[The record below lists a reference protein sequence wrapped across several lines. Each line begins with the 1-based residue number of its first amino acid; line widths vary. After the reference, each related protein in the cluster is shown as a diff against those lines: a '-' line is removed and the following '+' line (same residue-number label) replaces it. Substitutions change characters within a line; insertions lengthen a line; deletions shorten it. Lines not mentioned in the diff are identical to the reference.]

1 MTTRLTMIEVE
12 VYFPLPV
19 TIDSRTRPRSGF
31 LKCVLIKGHA
41 AKELVTGANVERE
54 YWMVKVWTC

>member
-1 MTTRLTMIEVE
+1 MATRLTMINVE

-19 TIDSRTRPRSGF
+19 TIDSKLKPRLRS
-31 LKCVLIKGHA
+31 LRCVLIKGHA

-54 YWMVKVWTC
+54 LKYWMVKV